1 MCNPARVRRVP
12 DTDSINC
19 SVADCMTH
27 DPITVG
33 LDASNGEAASL
44 MINGGFRHV
53 PVVDG
58 EQLVGIVSI
67 RDLLRL
73 PNESPS
79 GV

>member
-1 MCNPARVRRVP
+1 
-12 DTDSINC
+12 
-19 SVADCMTH
+19 
-27 DPITVG
+27 
-33 LDASNGEAASL
+33 
-44 MINGGFRHV
+44 MIHGGFRHV